1 MLNCIDGSLNVTLV
15 GWRGTAS
22 LRAYT
27 DTNDTVHLLRLFGA
41 DLSKY
46 GKWRKLDS
54 GWFTISLHLI
64 YCILVVNKFQKKQA
78 DADAAAAAETEA
90 AGEADD
96 AIGADEV
103 DEVNTAEQPEES
115 VNIVDE

>member
-1 MLNCIDGSLNVTLV
+1 MTLV

-46 GKWRKLDS
+46 GKLKTMVSNWLCFHNLFLFAFS
-54 GWFTISLHLI
+54 
-64 YCILVVNKFQKKQA
+64 VVNKFQKKQEEA
-78 DADAAAAAETEA
+78 DAAADAAAAAAA
-90 AGEADD
+90 AGEAEAIEADTDELISTDD
-96 AIGADEV
+96 IVADNQLEEGLTN
-103 DEVNTAEQPEES
+103 DAE
-115 VNIVDE
+115 